1 MKKKILCLIDG
12 LSYGGAERQ
21 LIGLAYLLQCKGYEV
36 ELCSYLKRDFYNN
49 LIDSYS
55 LNTVCL
61 DIKGGKFAKFMA
73 IKKHIKQGSFNWV
86 ISFKDGATSST
97 CLLKLLGV
105 KFKLIV
111 SERNTTQIL
120 NLHEIIKFWLYRYA
134 DYIVPNSYSQE
145 AFIRRHFPFLTKKVF
160 TITNYTD
167 IDCFVPVNREIKNKK
182 EIVVVARIAQQK
194 NIIRFLKVVRQLKD
208 MRLNFH
214 VKWYGSVS
222 TNEEDYQKEC
232 MSLYQTL
239 GISDMMVFH
248 SATKDIREVYQNA
261 DIFCLPSIYEGYSN
275 VICEAMSCGK
285 PILCSRVCD
294 NLHIIQE
301 GKNGLMFDPLD
312 ENDMLSVI
320 KEMLSYDHERL
331 IQMGRESRNI
341 SINKFSSESFVGK
354 YIQLIEN
361 DKKLRN

>member
-1 MKKKILCLIDG
+1 MKRVLCLIDG
-12 LSYGGAERQ
+12 LSSGGAERQ
-21 LIGLAYLLQCKGYEV
+21 LIGLTYLLKCRGYDV
-36 ELCSYLKRDFYNN
+36 ELCCYHKRVFYNE
-49 LIDSYS
+49 LIKSY
-55 LNTVCL
+55 NIHTICL
-61 DIKGGKFAKFMA
+61 DAKGGKLSKLWA
-73 IKKHIKQGSFNWV
+73 IRKHIIEGQFDCV
-86 ISFKDGATSST
+86 IAYKDGATLST
-97 CLLKLLGV
+97 CFLKMLGA

-111 SERNTTQIL
+111 SERNTTQRMTQ
-120 NLHEIIKFWLYRYA
+120 HEKIKYWLYRYA

-145 AFIRRHFPFLTKKVF
+145 AFIKKHFPFLEKKVF

-182 EIVVVARIAQQK
+182 EIVVVARISQQK
-194 NIIRFLKVVRQLKD
+194 NIIRFLRVVRQLKN
-208 MRLNFH
+208 MRLNFYI
-214 VKWYGSVS
+214 KWYGSVS
-222 TNEEDYQKEC
+222 TNEEDYQEEC

-248 SATKDIREVYQNA
+248 PAIKEIREVYQNA

-294 NLHIIQE
+294 NPHIVQE

-320 KEMLSYDHERL
+320 KEMLSYDYERL
-331 IQMGRESRNI
+331 IQMGLESRNI

-361 DKKLRN
+361 DKKLRD